1 MSIRTRRGD
10 PASRRRATVFDVSG
24 TTPPEWRSYQEL
36 TEELMRRLGA
46 TDGITT
52 LRLEREVPVSG
63 RANDNCIDV
72 LWEVE
77 GVSGERVRLLFE
89 CRSYKRRINQQALH
103 SWRSIVDD
111 VSERGVETI
120 GVMVTTTGYQ
130 SGAQR
135 VADTYGIVIL
145 ELRAPTARD
154 LANRWRSARIE
165 LVCRMPQVTDLTVSA
180 TEQLGP
186 DASVNGAL
194 GEFVLDFEDGTSEL
208 LMDHLLRGELASI
221 EEPPTAAEPAARQFA
236 MSTSGNF
243 AQPPQLEPVGVS
255 SVGVTLVGVPASTDL
270 SIDAR
275 AASFFLASHGETS
288 PGRVYLQLDD
298 IQGERN
304 PGRLYGV
311 YLNLPDGADPSTAEA
326 HHAASLSFFAMER
339 SCRGC
344 TGT

>member
-1 MSIRTRRGD
+1 VS
-10 PASRRRATVFDVSG
+10 SRRATVFDVSG
-24 TTPPEWRSYQEL
+24 TTPPEWRSYQEF

-46 TDGITT
+46 ADGVTT
-52 LRLEREVPVSG
+52 LRLERDVPVSG

-111 VSERGVETI
+111 VSEPGVETT

-135 VADTYGIVIL
+135 VADTYRIVIL
-145 ELRAPTARD
+145 ELRAPTERD

-165 LVCRMPQVTDLTVSA
+165 LVSRMPQVTDLTVSA

-221 EEPPTAAEPAARQFA
+221 EEPPTKPHPVTRTFSSPVLLRRLEEPVARVIEIAATVSEAQAEPVVIETPRARVAWMLANTLTGSRIWFA
-236 MSTSGNF
+236 EDGGIWST
-243 AQPPQLEPVGVS
+243 
-255 SVGVTLVGVPASTDL
+255 
-270 SIDAR
+270 
-275 AASFFLASHGETS
+275 
-288 PGRVYLQLDD
+288 
-298 IQGERN
+298 
-304 PGRLYGV
+304 
-311 YLNLPDGADPSTAEA
+311 PD
-326 HHAASLSFFAMER
+326 
-339 SCRGC
+339 
-344 TGT
+344 